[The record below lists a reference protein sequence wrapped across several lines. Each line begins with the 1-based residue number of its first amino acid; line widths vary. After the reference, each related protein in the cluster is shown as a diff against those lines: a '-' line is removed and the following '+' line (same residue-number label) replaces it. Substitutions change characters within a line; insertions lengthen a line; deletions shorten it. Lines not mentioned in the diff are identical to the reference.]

1 MIVAGWEGGV
11 RIELDEAETVD
22 LADFLA
28 QCYEGN
34 EDSVVDRLSAK
45 LDEIVNGDGSGKK
58 E

>member
-22 LADFLA
+22 LAEFLTQFSA
-28 QCYEGN
+28 GN
-34 EDSVVDRLSAK
+34 EESVVDQLSAK
-45 LDEIVNGDGSGKK
+45 LDAIVHG